1 MIFFDNLHTLLM
13 SLHDYCL
20 KLSALVPFYSSR
32 ATIVRARFFL
42 ASALLTKKY
51 LYTRSDGRSVLKKN
65 DSFTFR
71 CVNSCLHENG
81 TFLAFCNS
89 KYLRILKT
97 IIFFPIYI
105 GHLNYL
111 EKRKKRKNLDRE
123 RKQYTFH
130 FLRLRH

>member
-51 LYTRSDGRSVLKKN
+51 LYTRSDGRSILKKMIP
-65 DSFTFR
+65 S
-71 CVNSCLHENG
+71 L
-81 TFLAFCNS
+81 
-89 KYLRILKT
+89 
-97 IIFFPIYI
+97 
-105 GHLNYL
+105 
-111 EKRKKRKNLDRE
+111 LDVSIVVCTKME
-123 RKQYTFH
+123 R
-130 FLRLRH
+130 FLRFVIRNT